1 MDFKKFAFVFIL
13 ILELKVA
20 CCYAEPRCSKFDF
33 EEKLL
38 EKVIRMELATGVMM
52 DQFKEISMEVKDSLQ
67 KINENFK
74 EIKLEAK
81 EELERVKQLSE
92 GK

>member
-1 MDFKKFAFVFIL
+1 MV
-13 ILELKVA
+13 
-20 CCYAEPRCSKFDF
+20 
-33 EEKLL
+33 
-38 EKVIRMELATGVMM
+38 RMEHATGIMM
-52 DQFKEISMEVKDSLQ
+52 DQFKEISLEVKDSLH
-67 KINENFK
+67 KIKENFE

>member
-1 MDFKKFAFVFIL
+1 MDFKNFAFLFIL
-13 ILELKVA
+13 ILQLKVA
-20 CCYAEPRCSKFDF
+20 RCDAEPRCSKYDF

-38 EKVIRMELATGVMM
+38 EKVMRMEHTTGVMM
-52 DQFKEISMEVKDSLQ
+52 DQFKQISMEVKDSLHE
-67 KINENFK
+67 INENFK

>member
-1 MDFKKFAFVFIL
+1 MDFKHFCFVL
-13 ILELKVA
+13 ILTLQLKVGR
-20 CCYAEPRCSKFDF
+20 CDTEPRCSKFDF

-38 EKVIRMELATGVMM
+38 EKMVRMEHATGVMM
-52 DQFKEISMEVKDSLQ
+52 DQFKELSMEVKDSLH
-67 KINENFK
+67 KIKENFA